1 MSGANILLGEG
12 NPDDAELTLQALR
25 QNDGKIDQQVFHV
38 EDGMQAVEFI
48 FGTGAYAN
56 RDTMGGIKVVLLDLK
71 LPLLDG
77 LDVLRRIKGD
87 ERTRS
92 IPVVMLAPSAEAR
105 DMRYAY
111 ALGANGYVVKPVGF
125 TEYMK
130 RISAV
135 CLYWTSHNHSILQS
149 PAA

>member
-12 NPDDAELTLQALR
+12 NPDDAALTLQALR
-25 QNDGKIDQQVFHV
+25 QNDGKIDHQVFHV

-56 RDTMGGIKVVLLDLK
+56 RDTMGRIKVVLLDLK
-71 LPLLDG
+71 LPVLDG

-87 ERTRS
+87 ERTRT
-92 IPVVMLAPSAEAR
+92 IPVVMLAPSAEVR
-105 DMRYAY
+105 DMRDAY
-111 ALGANGYVVKPVGF
+111 ALGANGCVVKPVGF

-130 RISAV
+130 RVSAV
-135 CLYWTSHNHSILQS
+135 GVSWKSNNHSILQS
-149 PAA
+149 SAA

>member
-12 NPDDAELTLQALR
+12 NPDDAALTLQALR
-25 QNDGKIDQQVFHV
+25 QNDGKMDQKVFHV

-48 FGTGAYAN
+48 FGIGAYAN

-71 LPLLDG
+71 LPVRDG

-92 IPVVMLAPSAEAR
+92 IPVVMLAPSAEVR
-105 DMRYAY
+105 DMRDAY

-135 CLYWTSHNHSILQS
+135 CLYWTSHNHSIPQS

>member
-12 NPDDAELTLQALR
+12 NPDDAALTLQALR
-25 QNDGKIDQQVFHV
+25 QNDGKTDQKVFHV
-38 EDGMQAVEFI
+38 EDGMKAVEFI

-71 LPLLDG
+71 LPVLDG

-87 ERTRS
+87 ERTRT

-105 DMRYAY
+105 DMRDAY

-130 RISAV
+130 RVSAV
-135 CLYWTSHNHSILQS
+135 CQYWTSHNHSILQS

>member
-12 NPDDAELTLQALR
+12 NPDDAALTLQALR
-25 QNDGKIDQQVFHV
+25 QNDGKIDQKVFHV

-71 LPLLDG
+71 LPVRDG

-92 IPVVMLAPSAEAR
+92 IPVVMLAPSAEVR
-105 DMRYAY
+105 DMRDAY

-130 RISAV
+130 RILAV
-135 CLYWTSHNHSILQS
+135 CLYWRSHNHSIPQS

>member
-1 MSGANILLGEG
+1 MSGANILLGVG
-12 NPDDAELTLQALR
+12 NPDDAALTLQALR
-25 QNDGKIDQQVFHV
+25 QNDGKIDHQVFHV

-56 RDTMGGIKVVLLDLK
+56 RDTMSRIKVVLLDLK
-71 LPLLDG
+71 LPMRDG

-92 IPVVMLAPSAEAR
+92 IPVVMLAPSAEVR
-105 DMRYAY
+105 DMRDAY